1 MNAVLTPAANEG
13 RTARYAQIVRLS
25 KKSEWQIDRD
35 VMQDRQFDFTRNFLP
50 AGLSRVDMIPFL
62 SAQDARLLSQI
73 QGRTYAYIFGL
84 VERFI
89 SAKMLD
95 QGRAHVFDDQLAL
108 EALVRS
114 SHRVVAVYTQ
124 PDRPAGRG
132 QQLAA
137 SAVKQCAVRHGLPVE
152 QPATLRE
159 SAAVEL
165 LQRWAPDVMIVA
177 AYGLLLP
184 QSILQT
190 PRLGCIN
197 IHASLLPR
205 WRGAAPIQRAIAA
218 GDTQT
223 GVTIM
228 QMEAGLDTGP
238 MLLTRAVPIEARE
251 TAASLHDRLATL
263 GADALLVALEEIAQG
278 TAKPRTQ
285 PADGVTYATKLRKEE
300 AAIDWSQ
307 PAAQI
312 DRQIRA
318 FDPWPVAE
326 TRLHGQQLRVWQ
338 AMPVDATASRAPG
351 EVLATSAAGIDVST
365 GEGVLRLTRVQS
377 AGRKAMSAA
386 EFLKAHR
393 LDGAVLGS

>member
-1 MNAVLTPAANEG
+1 VP
-13 RTARYAQIVRLS
+13 
-25 KKSEWQIDRD
+25 
-35 VMQDRQFDFTRNFLP
+35 
-50 AGLSRVDMIPFL
+50 
-62 SAQDARLLSQI
+62 
-73 QGRTYAYIFGL
+73 
-84 VERFI
+84 
-89 SAKMLD
+89 
-95 QGRAHVFDDQLAL
+95 AL

-152 QPATLRE
+152 QPATLRD
-159 SAAVEL
+159 SAAVEG
-165 LQRWAPDVMIVA
+165 LQRWSPDVMIVA

-184 QSILQT
+184 QAILQI
-190 PRLGCIN
+190 PQLGCIN

-218 GDTQT
+218 GDAQA

-263 GADALLVALEEIAQG
+263 GADALLDALEEIAQG
-278 TAKPRTQ
+278 TAKPQAQ

-338 AMPVDATASRAPG
+338 AMPVDAPASRSPG

-365 GEGVLRLTRVQS
+365 GKGVLRLTRVQS

>member
-1 MNAVLTPAANEG
+1 MP
-13 RTARYAQIVRLS
+13 
-25 KKSEWQIDRD
+25 
-35 VMQDRQFDFTRNFLP
+35 
-50 AGLSRVDMIPFL
+50 
-62 SAQDARLLSQI
+62 
-73 QGRTYAYIFGL
+73 
-84 VERFI
+84 
-89 SAKMLD
+89 
-95 QGRAHVFDDQLAL
+95 AL
-108 EALVRS
+108 EALLHS

-159 SAAVEL
+159 SSAVEG
-165 LQRWAPDVMIVA
+165 LQRWSADVMIVA

-218 GDTQT
+218 GDAET

-238 MLLTRAVPIEARE
+238 MLLTRAVSIDARE
-251 TAASLHDRLATL
+251 TGASLHDRLASL
-263 GADALLVALEEIAQG
+263 GAQALLDALDAIVQG
-278 TAKPRTQ
+278 TATPRAQ
-285 PADGVTYATKLRKEE
+285 PADGVTYAAKIRKEE
-300 AAIDWSQ
+300 AAIDWSRS
-307 PAAQI
+307 AAEI

-318 FDPWPVAE
+318 FDPWPVAQ
-326 TRLHGQQLRVWQ
+326 TRWNGQQLRVWQ
-338 AMPVDATASRAPG
+338 ATPIDSSAAPDPG
-351 EVLATSAAGIDVST
+351 KVLGTSAAGVDVGT
-365 GEGVLRLTRVQS
+365 GNGVLRLTRVQS

-386 EFLKAHR
+386 EFVKAHR

>member
-1 MNAVLTPAANEG
+1 VPA
-13 RTARYAQIVRLS
+13 L
-25 KKSEWQIDRD
+25 
-35 VMQDRQFDFTRNFLP
+35 
-50 AGLSRVDMIPFL
+50 
-62 SAQDARLLSQI
+62 DAL
-73 QGRTYAYIFGL
+73 
-84 VERFI
+84 
-89 SAKMLD
+89 M
-95 QGRAHVFDDQLAL
+95 
-108 EALVRS
+108 RS

-159 SAAVEL
+159 PAAVER
-165 LQRWAPDVMIVA
+165 LQHWSPDVMVVA

-184 QSILQT
+184 QSILAT

-218 GDTQT
+218 GDAQT

-238 MLLTRAVPIEARE
+238 MLLTRAVPIDARE
-251 TAASLHDRLATL
+251 TAATLHDRLATL
-263 GADALLVALEEIAQG
+263 GADALLDALDEVAQG

-326 TRLHGQQLRVWQ
+326 TRLYGQQLRVWQ
-338 AMPVDATASRAPG
+338 AMPVALPVSRTPG

-365 GEGVLRLTRVQS
+365 GQGVLRLTRVQS

-386 EFLKAHR
+386 DFLKAHR